1 MPTLPIVL
9 AHGIARF
16 DILTERVEKKLRLPE
31 TVLSDQLEYFK
42 GIKTHL
48 ETHGFI
54 VSHPNQSFAGSADLR
69 AEQLK
74 TRVND
79 VIATTGSEK
88 VHIIAHSMG
97 GLDARH
103 MIVDKG
109 MADKV
114 ATLTTIGTP
123 HHGSPVANHIEKNGG
138 TLLLAVLDK
147 VLNVDGVHDLTSA
160 VCEDFNRRAEDTEAR
175 NGIRYQTYS
184 ASENINSIFAPLIP
198 AWVIV
203 RDTEGANDGLVS
215 LNSQRWSR
223 ELVANDGSRKPII
236 QHDFP
241 FPADHLNEVG
251 WWDLEEVI
259 NPFFPG
265 NLLKQKL
272 DYELRVRNLYL
283 EIATGLSNLSDH

>member
-1 MPTLPIVL
+1 MPKLPIVL

-16 DILTERVEKKLRLPE
+16 DILTERVEKRLKLPE

-48 ETHGFI
+48 EAHGFA

-69 AEQLK
+69 ADQLRN
-74 TRVND
+74 RVND
-79 VIATTGSEK
+79 LIAATGSDK

-123 HHGSPVANHIEKNGG
+123 HHGSPVANHIEKHGG

-147 VLNVDGVHDLTSA
+147 VLNVDGVHDLTTG
-160 VCEDFNRRAEDTEAR
+160 VCEAFNQRAEDSEAR
-175 NGIRYQTYS
+175 NAVQYHTYS
-184 ASENINSIFAPLIP
+184 ASENISAVFAPLVP

-203 RDTEGANDGLVS
+203 RDHEGANDGLVS
-215 LNSQRWSR
+215 VSSQNWVR
-223 ELVANDGSRKPII
+223 ELVASDGSRKQVT
-236 QHDFP
+236 QHQFP

-259 NPFFPG
+259 NPLFPG

-272 DYELRVRNLYL
+272 DYELKVRDLYL
-283 EIATGLSNLSDH
+283 QIANEL